1 MNQKIKNKKTIMSE
15 IYIED
20 QNLGI
25 GNNGVSISFNYFDSL
40 PDSSLLSNI
49 KDPNLLLNIKQLF
62 KKDDTTKEKALNKIL
77 EMISMNTSFIT
88 DDINLLVWTMIYPK
102 LIVTGSKNVTT
113 LANDIT
119 TIIIKHVKDN
129 KIKNLLPYFQDLFPI
144 LLFGMSDL
152 DKKVNRAAQ
161 MNLNTLFNND
171 QQKLEGL
178 YQHFKINLIKI
189 PYSLLCIETEETL
202 YNYDASLKETDFI
215 KSIKNNHINL
225 KISAINLLYELVEK
239 NDYKFIDGNEYFVE
253 IMTNKEMYEM
263 LTMKFIQN
271 YGINGSKA
279 ILRLFILINTK
290 LSQNKEEYWSLSP
303 NKKILKLISKHVFK
317 LMNEWNESKQQ
328 LLSALSVDVIF
339 VLDLFTNI
347 DKFWEVSKTPED
359 SLYKWLGKGL
369 GIFTPI
375 NYYRLLAKLNVDI
388 SSRFN
393 EAESFIDN
401 WDKIWNTCFEK
412 ELKRRDRF
420 NNQYLEQFWVHFI
433 AINKKFDEL
442 NKESVISKMMLTIS
456 NKAVEPKLMIMF
468 MEYQPSIVLNLE
480 NKLKDLNLPSNDS
493 KEFLENYSPSKV
505 FVSNVISLLV
515 TSQHEENDTLNNF
528 CNENIDYV
536 LGITLNSLDMND
548 FVKIVNSKIFDDKT
562 HAKSFFI
569 PFLHK
574 VDSSLISKIIRKINK
589 KEIIKLA
596 FDMDPSLQ
604 SILFNSDE
612 SLSKD
617 MMSIKTVMHFYESL
631 ESLEF
636 FKKFNILTND
646 LKIEFLMGNPS
657 YVSEFVLSANELDH
671 HDWYELLSS
680 CCKQSLDVASLV
692 LSHLQE
698 EYIDSSNEE
707 YRGFVIGMVKEL
719 IQDNSQCV
727 VNYLTQKNDLLDLE
741 NVFKDFQFIDDK
753 LVSVIGMDSS
763 VILFKDMIKDNYFTS
778 NKGKLETKLKLLK
791 FGAMLMN
798 LLPDYK
804 NLEEDLCFINYNIC
818 KLLCSHFSIITDS
831 DETVFDFEDNKFSIL
846 KKTPTVDDIHQ
857 LVVKQ
862 DTTKTYL
869 NLLKFETSTNAVMK
883 LYKSKLMTMLMNN
896 AIDATPETIFQ
907 TSFMDNNIEGT
918 VLKCLRNSN
927 AVTNFDHSF
936 IYNILY
942 ISNIHECYN
951 DTSYFTKLENFLMS
965 EFHQLKCEQF
975 ESITY
980 KYLVILINL
989 LDNKHAS
996 TSPHFNEMRLNGFMK
1011 NIMNLYEDID
1021 WYEDDI
1027 NYKKYLRSL
1036 YLRLFINL
1044 NDYDSTKAQILEFSQ
1059 NLIMENLQICELLD
1073 SNDTSSYD
1081 LLEHCLKLLKL
1092 VGVDESSKEEIC
1104 EIIFNIFVHQ
1114 QDLESDLIETCLLTY
1129 VNSKFLDTKF
1139 RELITLVKDSHFGL
1153 KKKRLAFLLLD
1164 KILKTERYIN
1174 CIDFELDRKELMK
1187 SESEESLTSVN
1198 IDNELLKKYKINTGI
1213 IELLDAFE
1221 NKDIVLYIWTV
1232 GLIMTYLENTTLHL
1246 FNLFMTQL
1254 GPNWF
1259 IERWFERVS
1268 MKVFIEDEQINS
1280 TNIFSMDGSVDIK
1293 NITFRI
1299 CRLLTSKS
1307 YLSVIYTWFNNLDKK
1322 ESEFY
1327 SEYFSRFISKKL
1339 ILEQMEQLQN
1349 DKTLKEL
1356 EDTFSEFLSVEIKSE
1371 LNLVKTKFDI
1381 DEQTLSIFYQYENDF
1396 PLKPIKATVKN
1407 NKIGINDKTLKTWLL
1422 AIKKNPFIL
1431 LNISTVC
1438 NNIKLK
1444 FANLEECAICYY
1456 VINDTNK
1463 SLPNKKCPTCT
1474 KKFHN
1479 VCLYKWFKNS
1489 NSNACP
1495 LCRSNFTF

>member
-1 MNQKIKNKKTIMSE
+1 MSE

-40 PDSSLLSNI
+40 PDNSLLSNI

-77 EMISMNTSFIT
+77 EMISMNPSFIT
-88 DDINLLVWTMIYPK
+88 DDINLLVWSMIYPK
-102 LIVTGSKNVTT
+102 LIVSGSKNVTT
-113 LANDIT
+113 LANEIT

-144 LLFGMSDL
+144 LIFGMSDL
-152 DKKVNRAAQ
+152 DKKVSRAAQ

-171 QQKLEGL
+171 QQKIEGL

-189 PYSLLCIETEETL
+189 SYSLFCIETEETL
-202 YNYDASLKETDFI
+202 YNYDASLKEADFI
-215 KSIKNNHINL
+215 KSIKSNHINL
-225 KISAINLLYELVEK
+225 KISAINLLCELVEK
-239 NDYKFIDGNEYFVE
+239 NDYSFIDGNEYFEE

-271 YGINGSKA
+271 HGINGSKA
-279 ILRLFILINTK
+279 ILRLFILINAK
-290 LSQNKEEYWSLSP
+290 LSGKNEEYWSSSS
-303 NKKILKLISKHVFK
+303 NKKILKLVSKHLFK

-339 VLDLFTNI
+339 LLDIFTNI

-359 SLYKWLGKGL
+359 SLYKWLGKGP

-375 NYYRLLAKLNVDI
+375 NYYRLLAKFNADI

-401 WDKIWNTCFEK
+401 WDNIWDACFEK

-420 NNQYLEQFWVHFI
+420 SNQYLEQFWIHYI

-442 NKESVISKMMLTIS
+442 NKESVMSKMMITVS
-456 NKAVEPKLMIMF
+456 DKVVDPKLMIIF
-468 MEYQPSIVLNLE
+468 MEYQPSIISNLE
-480 NKLKDLNLPSNDS
+480 NKLKDLNTPS
-493 KEFLENYSPSKV
+493 LESKV
-505 FVSNVISLLV
+505 FVSNIISLMV
-515 TSQHEENDTLNNF
+515 TPHKEENNPIKSF
-528 CNENIDYV
+528 CDQNIDSVFDY
-536 LGITLNSLDMND
+536 TLNSIDIES
-548 FVKIVNSKIFDDKT
+548 FIKIVNSKVFDDKI
-562 HAKSFFI
+562 HLKSFFI

-574 VDSSLISKIIRKINK
+574 VDSSLISKIIRKINN
-589 KEIIKLA
+589 KELIKQA
-596 FDMDPSLQ
+596 VDTDPSLQ
-604 SILFNSDE
+604 SVLFNSDE
-612 SLSKD
+612 SLSKEL
-617 MMSIKTVMHFYESL
+617 MSIKTVMHFYENL
-631 ESLEF
+631 ESVEF
-636 FKKFNILTND
+636 FNKFNSLTND
-646 LKIEFLMGNPS
+646 LKVEFLMGNPS
-657 YVSEFVLSANELDH
+657 YVSEFVLTANELDH
-671 HDWYELLSS
+671 HDWYELFSA
-680 CCKQSLDVASLV
+680 CCKQSVDVALLV
-692 LSHLQE
+692 LSHLE
-698 EYIDSSNEE
+698 DEYIDSSNEE
-707 YRGFVIGMVKEL
+707 YKGYLIGIVKEL

-727 VNYLTQKNDLLDLE
+727 VNYLTQKNDLLNLE
-741 NVFKDFQFIDDK
+741 NVFKDFQFVDDK
-753 LVSVIGMDSS
+753 LVTVIGLDSS
-763 VILFKDMIKDNYFTS
+763 VILFKDMIQDNYFIL
-778 NKGKLETKLKLLK
+778 NKKKLKTKLKLLK
-791 FGAMLMN
+791 FGAMLLN
-798 LLPDYK
+798 LLTDYN
-804 NLEEDLCFINYNIC
+804 NLDEDVCFVNYNIV

-831 DETVFDFEDNKFSIL
+831 DEAVFDFEDDKFSIL
-846 KKTPTVDDIHQ
+846 KKTPTIDDIHE
-857 LVVKQ
+857 LILKQ
-862 DTTKTYL
+862 STTNTYL
-869 NLLKFETSTNAVMK
+869 NLMKFETSTNSMMK

-896 AIDATPETIFQ
+896 AMDGTPETIFK
-907 TSFMDNNIEGT
+907 TNFIDNNIEG
-918 VLKCLRNSN
+918 VLLKCLRNSN
-927 AVTNFDHSF
+927 SVSNFDHSF
-936 IYNILY
+936 IYNVLY
-942 ISNIHECYN
+942 ISNVHECYN
-951 DTSYFTKLENFLMS
+951 DTGYFTKLENYLMS
-965 EFHQLKCEQF
+965 EFHQLSCEQF
-975 ESITY
+975 ENNTY
-980 KYLVILINL
+980 KYLIILINL

-996 TSPHFNEMRLNGFMK
+996 ASPHFNEMRLNGFIK
-1011 NIMNLYEDID
+1011 NVINLYEDID

-1027 NYKKYLRSL
+1027 DYKKYLRSL
-1036 YLRLFINL
+1036 FLRLLINL
-1044 NDYDSTKAQILEFSQ
+1044 NEYDSTNSQILEFSQ
-1059 NLIMENLQICELLD
+1059 SLIMENLQICELLD

-1081 LLEHCLKLLKL
+1081 LLQHCLKLLKL
-1092 VGVDESSKEEIC
+1092 VETDESSMEEIC

-1129 VNSKFLDTKF
+1129 VNSKFLDGKF
-1139 RELITLVKDSHFGL
+1139 DELITLVKDPQFGL
-1153 KKKRLAFLLLD
+1153 KKKRLVFLLLD

-1187 SESEESLTSVN
+1187 SESEESSTSSNV
-1198 IDNELLKKYKINTGI
+1198 DSELLKKYKINTGI
-1213 IELLDAFE
+1213 IELLDVFE

-1268 MKVFIEDEQINS
+1268 MKVFNEDEKIDSSNV
-1280 TNIFSMDGSVDIK
+1280 FSMDGSTDIK

-1299 CRLLTSKS
+1299 CKLLTSKS

-1339 ILEQMEQLQN
+1339 ILEQMEQLQS

-1356 EDTFSEFLSVEIKSE
+1356 EDTFSEFLSIEIKPE

-1381 DEQTLSIFYQYENDF
+1381 DEQTLSIFYQYESDF

-1431 LNISTVC
+1431 SNISTVC